1 MKQTMKLDA
10 YEQEILDSYESGKTV
25 SDADIKE
32 FNRKMKAYLMF
43 TKTSKKSISLRVS
56 ENDLHDIKRK
66 SIEIGIP
73 YQNII
78 QSLIHSFNQGKIR
91 LS

>member
-1 MKQTMKLDA
+1 MKLDA
-10 YEQEILDSYESGKTV
+10 YEQDILDRFDRGETV
-25 SDADIKE
+25 SSENTKE
-32 FNRKMKAYLMF
+32 FTARMKDYINF
-43 TKTSKKSISLRVS
+43 TQKSKKSISVRVP
-56 ENDLHDIKRK
+56 ENDLYDIKRK

-78 QSLIHSFNQGKIR
+78 QSLIHSFNQGKIK

>member
-1 MKQTMKLDA
+1 MRLDA
-10 YEQEILDSYESGKTV
+10 YEKEILDSYELGEWV
-25 SDADIKE
+25 STGSIKE
-32 FNRKMKAYLMF
+32 INKKMKEYLTF
-43 TKTSKKSISLRVS
+43 TRKSKKSISVRVP
-56 ENDLHDIKRK
+56 ENDLYEIKRK

-78 QSLIHSFNQGKIR
+78 QSLIHNFNQGKIK

>member
-25 SDADIKE
+25 SDGDIKE

-43 TKTSKKSISLRVS
+43 TKTSKKSISVRVS

>member
-1 MKQTMKLDA
+1 MKLDA

-25 SDADIKE
+25 SDGDVNE
-32 FNRKMKAYLMF
+32 FNRKMKEYLMF
-43 TKTSKKSISLRVS
+43 TQKSKKSISVRVS

-78 QSLIHSFNQGKIR
+78 QSLIHSFNQGKIT